1 MPVCNGLS
9 TNGLSSIC
17 ALSCTILVHIFS
29 YFTLSR
35 YTFFMLHFFHFTL
48 SMLLFFHFAL
58 FSCCTFLTLRFPCCT
73 FFILKS
79 FPVALFLQNFHF
91 VPSSCSFF
99 HVTLSPYCAIF
110 ILLFFAL
117 LSFHV
122 ALFRVSLLSC
132 CTFYLL
138 HSSVVA
144 LFSCCTFSLLH
155 SSLVALFSCCNF
167 FSLDFQFWLVWCCS
181 YYMVHFSLLYFPHAA
196 HISRCTLPCSIHFML
211 QLFPAVI
218 FVLFWYRSLFTF
230 FCFYATFFSLLC
242 LSRDTFHNLQRLIQ
256 LDYNPHSIII

>member
-35 YTFFMLHFFHFTL
+35 YTFFMLHFFDFTL
-48 SMLLFFHFAL
+48 SMLHFFHFEI
-58 FSCCTFLTLRFPCCT
+58 FSCCTFFAKFSLCTLVMFIFSCYIKSILRYFHTAFFRIALFSRCT
-73 FFILKS
+73 F
-79 FPVALFLQNFHF
+79 
-91 VPSSCSFF
+91 SCFTPF
-99 HVTLSPYCAIF
+99 MLH
-110 ILLFFAL
+110 L
-117 LSFHV
+117 LSF
-122 ALFRVSLLSC
+122 AFFSCSTLFM
-132 CTFYLL
+132 L
-138 HSSVVA
+138 HFFPFA
-144 LFSCCTFSLLH
+144 FFSCCTFFLLQ
-155 SSLVALFSCCNF
+155 F